1 MQGKDKKIK
10 NWARKKKRKER
21 KKERRKGQKEKKD
34 VIDKMIIRRSERVT
48 VADLH

>member
-10 NWARKKKRKER
+10 NWAKKKER
-21 KKERRKGQKEKKD
+21 KERRKGQKEKKD
-34 VIDKMIIRRSERVT
+34 VIDKMIIRRSEKVT